1 MNLWLTPIFK
11 RHHGKSSTTTMASR
25 SERYT
30 CSHGGCSRKE
40 QGGRNVEI
48 NRDEIKRV
56 IDDLETKAAVDDNEA
71 ASAAYLYAA
80 EELKKV
86 GK

>member
-1 MNLWLTPIFK
+1 M
-11 RHHGKSSTTTMASR
+11 
-25 SERYT
+25 
-30 CSHGGCSRKE
+30 
-40 QGGRNVEI
+40 EI